1 MPNVFHRL
9 YIHTSYIYI
18 RTFPGNPSSKVPID
32 IPANPP
38 AIIATITMTMLE
50 FSSVSLRGPTP
61 TLGVVILDTEA
72 PTIPSTDFQGGFL
85 CRSVPNLRS
94 YNSGQLGIRAN
105 APGRRVRVYD
115 SLVSRLINTVET
127 LSIVVPGES

>member
-9 YIHTSYIYI
+9 DTSYIYI
-18 RTFPGNPSSKVPID
+18 RTFPGNPSRKVSID

-72 PTIPSTDFQGGFL
+72 PTIPSTDFQGGFYVGPWL
-85 CRSVPNLRS
+85 VPNLRGH
-94 YNSGQLGIRAN
+94 NSGQLGIRAN